1 MTMAWVNLTVKD
13 FLITNET
20 ITTKVK
26 MLERQENKVLTDIGN
41 IISNIMIQL
50 LWSVWIGRF
59 NCSRGKCRSQ
69 GPNKKGCSEKKII
82 YISIN
87 F

>member
-1 MTMAWVNLTVKD
+1 MTMTWVNLIVKG

-26 MLERQENKVLTDIGN
+26 MLERQENKVLTDIGNN

-69 GPNKKGCSEKKII
+69 GPNKKGCSGEKS
-82 YISIN
+82 YVH
-87 F
+87 